1 MNFHDKVPIE
11 LSHFLERN
19 IAKNTSVVDHDID
32 SAESIDSSLNDL
44 VTELDRILV
53 CDGLATGS
61 LDLINNSI
69 SGVLGSLLTFAL
81 NRATE
86 IVDDNLGATAG
97 KKKSILAAKTISST
111 CNDSHLSGEADITHL
126 IEDFFLCF

>member
-19 IAKNTSVVDHDID
+19 IAKNTSVVNHDID
-32 SAESIDSSLNDL
+32 SAESIDSSLDDL

-81 NRATE
+81 DRATE

-97 KKKSILAAKTISST
+97 KKKSILTAKAISST